1 MTGNVLPTKKETTKT
16 RIIKALTESSGF
28 ITVAAARAGVTYT
41 TMKRYMIEYPTVRI
55 AAQECKERLL
65 DLAESQ
71 LLKNI
76 KEGDNT
82 AIIFYLKTQ
91 GKHRGYV
98 ERIEATGKDGG
109 PIQTRTVNVDAN
121 IVTEAL
127 RILLELGAIEITED

>member
-1 MTGNVLPTKKETTKT
+1 MTGNVLPTKKETTKA

-127 RILLELGAIEITED
+127 RILLELGAIEVTED